1 MDSTQLV
8 FPYELYQMLFKLSF
22 LHLIPA
28 IISLIN
34 YPVYSIFLW
43 LSFITSIN
51 HWRYPLLHSWRRYID
66 IIIVNFTLLFTL
78 YLSYRSKTKNY
89 YLLFAFCAIV
99 SFIGSWYYYIHQEF
113 VISTFL
119 HILVHLYGFVGN
131 AILFS
136 TLL

>member
-8 FPYELYQMLFKLSF
+8 LPYELYQMLFKTSCLQ
-22 LHLIPA
+22 LIPS

-51 HWRYPLLHSWRRYID
+51 HWIYPLLHSWRRYID
-66 IIIVNFTLLFTL
+66 IIIVNCTLLFNL

-89 YLLFAFCAIV
+89 YFIFAFCAIV

-113 VISTFL
+113 IISTFL
-119 HILVHLYGFVGN
+119 HMLVHLYAFIGN

>member
-1 MDSTQLV
+1 MVPNQLV
-8 FPYELYQMLFKLSF
+8 LPYQLYQMLFKVSF

-43 LSFITSIN
+43 LSLITSIN

-66 IIIVNFTLLFTL
+66 IIIVNCTLLFNL
-78 YLSYRSKTKNY
+78 YLSYHSNTKNY
-89 YLLFAFCAIV
+89 YLLFAICGTF

-113 VISTFL
+113 IISTFF
-119 HILVHLYGFVGN
+119 HILVHLYGFIGN
-131 AILFS
+131 SILFS